1 MAMKMRQSLD
11 VFEQQF
17 RYEAEQ
23 DQRRREYLRHNV
35 RTRSRKRHLERRRRK
50 GSMRFYT
57 LVLTL
62 MSTAVIVTVAMFYT
76 LYRLL
81 S

>member
-35 RTRSRKRHLERRRRK
+35 HMRSRKRHLERRRRK

>member
-1 MAMKMRQSLD
+1 MAMKMRQSLEA
-11 VFEQQF
+11 FEQQF

-23 DQRRREYLRHNV
+23 DQRRREYLRRNV
-35 RTRSRKRHLERRRRK
+35 HVRSRKRRLERRRRK
-50 GSMRFYT
+50 GSVRFYT

-62 MSTAVIVTVAMFYT
+62 MSTAVIVTVTMFYT

>member
-35 RTRSRKRHLERRRRK
+35 NARSRKRHLERRRRK